1 MADGEQGDTKRASAL
16 PALIKRL
23 RRVVEETGRLRL
35 VATILLLLAALV
47 VGRHSWQVPLIDDAE
62 RAFYDMR
69 LSLFAPRVDQDNRIA
84 MVVYND
90 QTLIDTK
97 KRSPLDRATLARALT
112 ALDKMGAKS
121 IGIDIL
127 IDQPQ
132 DEDAELIAAF
142 RAMKTPTYIAF
153 ADTKSN
159 QEQLIYEQQQYLDKF
174 IGQLRGSNVH
184 PASIRLE
191 TDPDNVARSWPD
203 HRKDLPQML
212 VLAMNP
218 APAFEGYRGSIAY
231 RLPKSEDR
239 PVFSSFPIDLFA
251 NPQTAPAF
259 ADQIRGRH
267 VLMGGDIV
275 DIDRFDTPI
284 TGMPMTD
291 PATGK
296 TTARGQMIGLEVHAN
311 LLAQILDG
319 KHERPVA
326 AVFLWLIAGL
336 AVIAAMVTA
345 LLTLRWWWLV
355 LFIAAQIL
363 FFGGLPFWLQSHG
376 VDTQHLPALGWAVG
390 WVIAFVATGSAAR
403 AVGSQ
408 QRRFAQSALGKYLPV
423 DIASQILADP
433 DMLALHGER
442 RPIFVVFTDLEGFTK
457 LSHAIEPEMVA
468 TLLNRYLDA
477 LSDVV
482 LQHGGTIDKFV
493 GDAVVAFW
501 GAPVAR
507 PDDGERA
514 ARAAYAMWKAGDDF
528 RKSVDTSLPS
538 IGKTRV
544 GLHYGDA
551 IVGNF
556 GGEGRIQYTAL
567 GDSMNTAS
575 RLEAANK
582 SLESNIMASREA
594 MERSNLDWWRPMG
607 RIVLRGRATPVDIFE
622 PCPDFSPSDKDHLTR
637 ALEGLMTNHEGA
649 LASIRDIAK
658 RNPDDEALLN
668 LIYRLENSRA
678 GEAYV
683 LG

>member
-1 MADGEQGDTKRASAL
+1 MAEEAGGGSNPAVTAGRSSVRAAL
-16 PALIKRL
+16 KRL
-23 RRVVEETGRLRL
+23 RRIVGETGRLRL
-35 VATILLLLAALV
+35 VVTVLFLVAALL
-47 VGRHSWQVPLIDDAE
+47 VGRMSWQMPLISNAE
-62 RAFYDMR
+62 RSFYDVR
-69 LSLFAPRVDQDNRIA
+69 AWLFAPRVDQDPRIA

-112 ALDKMGAKS
+112 ALDGMGAKS

-132 DEDAELIAAF
+132 DEDAQLIAAF

-153 ADTKSN
+153 ADLNSN
-159 QEQLIYEQQQYLDKF
+159 ADQLIYEQQQFLKSF
-174 IGQLRGSNVH
+174 LARLKGSNVH

-191 TDPDNVARSWPD
+191 TDEDNVARSWPT
-203 HRKDLPQML
+203 HPPELPDML

-218 APAFEGYRGSIAY
+218 ARAFEGYHGSIAW
-231 RLPKSEDR
+231 RLPKDPDR
-239 PVFSSFPIDLFA
+239 PVFASMPIDIFA
-251 NPQTAPAF
+251 NPDLAPAF
-259 ADQIRGRH
+259 AEQIRGRH

-275 DIDRFDTPI
+275 DIDQFDTP
-284 TGMPMTD
+284 MT
-291 PATGK
+291 AMTGK
-296 TTARGQMIGLEVHAN
+296 QTIGLEVHAH
-311 LLAQILDG
+311 LLAQVLDG
-319 KHERPVA
+319 RLLPAIPSAMLWFVA
-326 AVFLWLIAGL
+326 LL
-336 AVIAAMVTA
+336 AVALGAATA
-345 LLTLRWWWLV
+345 LLALRWWWLV
-355 LFIAAQIL
+355 PFLLVQAALFGA
-363 FFGGLPFWLQSHG
+363 LPLWLQSRG
-376 VDTQHLPALGWAVG
+376 VDTQFMPVLGWGVA
-390 WVIAFVATGSAAR
+390 WVISFTAMGSAAR

-408 QRRFAQSALGKYLPV
+408 QRRFAQSALGKYLPA
-423 DIASQILADP
+423 DIANQIMAEP
-433 DMLALHGER
+433 DTLALHGER

-468 TLLNRYLDA
+468 TLLNQYLDA

-482 LQHGGTIDKFV
+482 LSYGGTIDKFV

-501 GAPVAR
+501 GAPVSR
-507 PDDGERA
+507 PDDGTRA
-514 ARAAYAMWKAGDDF
+514 ARAAYAMWQAGEDF
-528 RKSVDTSLPS
+528 RRSVDPSLPS

-582 SLESNIMASREA
+582 SLDSNVMASREA
-594 MERSNLDWWRPMG
+594 MERSGLDWWRPMG

-622 PCPDFSPSDKDHLTR
+622 PCPDFAARDRDHVAQAMQ
-637 ALEGLMTNHEGA
+637 ALETDREGA
-649 LASIRDIAK
+649 IVAIRDVAS
-658 RNPDDEALLN
+658 RYPDDEALLN
-668 LIYRLENSRA
+668 LIYRLENSQA

>member
-1 MADGEQGDTKRASAL
+1 MADGEQGETKRASAL

-35 VATILLLLAALV
+35 VATVLLLLAALA

-69 LSLFAPRVDQDNRIA
+69 LSLFAPHVGQDNRVA

-90 QTLIDTK
+90 QTLIDTR
-97 KRSPLDRATLARALT
+97 KRSPLDRATLAHALT

-153 ADTKSN
+153 ADTRSN
-159 QEQLIYEQQQYLDKF
+159 QDQLIYEQQQYLDKF
-174 IGQLRGSNVH
+174 IGQLKSSNVH

-203 HRKDLPQML
+203 HPRGLPQML

-231 RLPKSEDR
+231 RLPQAEDR
-239 PVFSSFPIDLFA
+239 PVFPSYPIDLFA
-251 NPQTAPAF
+251 NPEVAPAF

-275 DIDRFDTPI
+275 DIDQFETPL
-284 TGMPMTD
+284 TPL
-291 PATGK
+291 TGK
-296 TTARGQMIGLEVHAN
+296 MTIGLEVHAH

-319 KHERPVA
+319 RLAHPVGNA
-326 AVFLWLIAGL
+326 LLWLIAAL
-336 AVIAAMVTA
+336 AVAAAMVTA
-345 LLTLRWWWLV
+345 LLSLRWWWLSV
-355 LFIAAQIL
+355 FILVQLAL
-363 FFGGLPFWLQSHG
+363 FGGLPFWLQAHG

-582 SLESNIMASREA
+582 SLESNVMASREA

-637 ALEGLMTNHEGA
+637 AMEGLMTNHEGA